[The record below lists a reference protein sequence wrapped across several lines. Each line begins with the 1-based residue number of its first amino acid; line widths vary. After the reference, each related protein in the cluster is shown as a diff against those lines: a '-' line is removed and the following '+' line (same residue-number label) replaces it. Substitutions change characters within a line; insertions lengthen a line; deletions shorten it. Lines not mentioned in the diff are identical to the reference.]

1 MLSSPSGMITVTP
14 TLSARLVERAL
25 RLGTGGGV
33 CRWEGGGGVYEGVVN
48 SEEEEFLLPDIDRF

>member
-1 MLSSPSGMITVTP
+1 MITVTP